1 MTNLDNA
8 LAQLREEHDRAQ
20 QYVGKLRE
28 AISALEG
35 IVGHSSTAA
44 SSGARPKRTLS
55 ASARKKIAAAQRAR
69 WAKVREQQ
77 KVVPIA
83 QAPKKRTMSASARR
97 KIAAAQ
103 RARWAKV
110 KKAA

>member
-20 QYVGKLRE
+20 QYVDKLRE

-35 IVGHSSTAA
+35 IVGGHSSTAA

-77 KVVPIA
+77 KVVSIA

-97 KIAAAQ
+97 KIASKY
-103 RARWAKV
+103 ARPHDP
-110 KKAA
+110 